1 MVAHNGS
8 ISKTTNSIKSRLL
21 KVQEQ
26 IAKSALLVRRNPDEI
41 KLIVV
46 TKKQPIAVVEAAILA
61 GAKDLG
67 ENYPEDAVNKIK
79 RFQDCR
85 ELNWHMIGHLQ
96 SRKTSL
102 VLDHFNYLH
111 SLDRPKLAEKLERML
126 AEINR
131 TFPVLLEFNVGGEKS
146 KYGWNADDVSKW
158 ENLFPEIE
166 QLMTLEHLDI
176 RGLMTMPPY
185 DVDPEK
191 SRPYFQKLA
200 RLQDCLRS
208 RFPKYNWNEL
218 SMGTSVDF
226 EVAIQEGATM
236 VRIGQA
242 ILGPR
247 D

>member
-1 MVAHNGS
+1 MTN
-8 ISKTTNSIKSRLL
+8 IEKTTNSIKSRLL